1 MSKYTKDLVKGILN
15 ELPDMADLL
24 RISWENPDCVTVDL
38 RFVFSENHFD
48 EIKQSVIW
56 ELGKND

>member
-1 MSKYTKDLVKGILN
+1 MSKYTKDLVQGLLN

-38 RFVFSENHFD
+38 RFVFSENHF
-48 EIKQSVIW
+48 EQIKQSVIR
-56 ELGKND
+56 EY